1 MTGLTLRKLRKAE
14 LSNSLP
20 GDSGRQFHFG
30 MNDLSADVCFIPSIS
45 LVSLSF
51 IDVITNNLNIR
62 LDAQLNTLTNDLDRD
77 SIVISLVLILVVGQT
92 MALDLSH

>member
-1 MTGLTLRKLRKAE
+1 
-14 LSNSLP
+14 
-20 GDSGRQFHFG
+20 

-77 SIVISLVLILVVGQT
+77 SIVISLVLILIVGQT
-92 MALDLSH
+92 MALDLAH